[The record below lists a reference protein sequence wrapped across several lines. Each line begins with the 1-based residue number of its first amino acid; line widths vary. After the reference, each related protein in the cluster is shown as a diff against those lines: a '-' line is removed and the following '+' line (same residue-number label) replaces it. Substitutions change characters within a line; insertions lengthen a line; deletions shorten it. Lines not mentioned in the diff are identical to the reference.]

1 MKKQENM
8 ANSQKKMSKLTPRD
22 TDSGLTRQSVQIN
35 CLKYAHRTKG
45 NHVKRIKRK
54 YNEYQ

>member
-1 MKKQENM
+1 M
-8 ANSQKKMSKLTPRD
+8 ANSQKKTSKLTPRD

-45 NHVKRIKRK
+45 NHGQSAKA
-54 YNEYQ
+54 N